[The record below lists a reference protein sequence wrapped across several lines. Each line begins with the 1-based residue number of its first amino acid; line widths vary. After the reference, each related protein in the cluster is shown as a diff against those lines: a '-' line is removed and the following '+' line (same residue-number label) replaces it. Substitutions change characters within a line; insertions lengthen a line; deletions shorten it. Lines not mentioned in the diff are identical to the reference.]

1 MPTTKQAPPQAL
13 SLYFSELK
21 NTSRL
26 FEMSQT
32 VIQNTEMCRSEVYAM
47 VLWGLPR
54 YLEPISFLK
63 VLQTSQAQST
73 ECVVL
78 PLLKAIPSLNSAQL
92 TTTNLYGF
100 CKTQAKI
107 QQGFLFF
114 QETLYRDREN
124 VWLMKESRKFLYI
137 LRIIQTAP
145 VSTS

>member
-1 MPTTKQAPPQAL
+1 
-13 SLYFSELK
+13 
-21 NTSRL
+21 
-26 FEMSQT
+26 MSQT
-32 VIQNTEMCRSEVYAM
+32 VIQNTEMCHSEVYAV

-54 YLEPISFLK
+54 YLEPIFFLK

-73 ECVVL
+73 ECAVL
-78 PLLKAIPSLNSAQL
+78 PLIKAIPSLNSAQL
-92 TTTNLYGF
+92 IITNLYGF

-114 QETLYRDREN
+114 HETLYRDREN
-124 VWLMKESRKFLYI
+124 VWLMKESRKILYI